1 MKDWF
6 YGLEARERI
15 MVSVGG
21 ALLLLLLLYSAIWEP
36 IAGNYTDLK
45 ENVEAQKQTLAWM
58 QQAAVKINALQR
70 SGAGNARGLGGR
82 SLLAVVDQSVRSGG
96 LGGTIKR
103 IEPDGTKGV
112 KLWLEG
118 VAFDPMILWLGSL
131 SKTYQIEP
139 SIITL
144 EPVGSG
150 RVNARLTLLEP
161 AA

>member
-21 ALLLLLLLYSAIWEP
+21 ALLVLLLLYSVIWEP
-36 IAGNYTDLK
+36 IASKYTDLK
-45 ENVEAQKQTLAWM
+45 ENVEAQRQTLAWM
-58 QQAAVKINALQR
+58 QQTAVKINALQR
-70 SGAGNARGLGGR
+70 SGAGAARGLGGR

-144 EPVGSG
+144 EPVGGG